1 MMLDKLRDQALN
13 TLAAGSDC
21 TLSSSGPAGLQ
32 ASLIPYRVA
41 DHKIYILIPITS
53 DHLFNLETEPR
64 VILTTPEWQLIG
76 AAAMIEPTP
85 SLLALFTLP
94 ETRWRQWV
102 EITPQRVQLEPG
114 QAQPRITVDFQ

>member
-1 MMLDKLRDQALN
+1 MLDKLRDQALN

-32 ASLIPYRVA
+32 ASIIPYRVA
-41 DHKIYILIPITS
+41 HHKIYILIPTTS

-76 AAAMIEPTP
+76 AAAMIEPAP
-85 SLLALFTLP
+85 ALLALFNSP
-94 ETRWRQWV
+94 ETRWQQLV

-114 QAQPRITVDFQ
+114 QAQPRTTVDFQ

>member
-13 TLAAGSDC
+13 TLAAGSTG
-21 TLSSSGPAGLQ
+21 TLSTSGPAGLQ
-32 ASLIPYRVA
+32 ASIITYRVA
-41 DHKIYILIPITS
+41 HHKIYTLIPITS

-64 VILTTPEWQLIG
+64 VILTTPEWQLTG
-76 AAAMIEPTP
+76 AAAMIEPSP
-85 SLLALFTLP
+85 ALLALFKSP

-114 QAQPRITVDFQ
+114 LAQPRITVDF